1 MQRRHFRN
9 FKFPQIFPTAIVS
22 AVLVLSACGGGGG
35 STTAGANNG
44 QNPTSTPQISIQQTF
59 ANRAVGDAE
68 NVSSAANSTPR
79 RGSVTQS
86 SNSVNG
92 ATVNSLSITVTR
104 GTAGTPSFSI
114 QESVS
119 GGAPSVF
126 LASGPGVAVQA
137 DSADRTG
144 FQPVVAS
151 SSSNNRNVWTL
162 IFTNIS
168 RITDA
173 NQWLAGGLYIETT
186 GTNREFGAY
195 FNGGQP
201 FTNNIASLEGTA
213 TYDGNAVGIG
223 RRSDIQSDSGF
234 VALAGDVQLV
244 ANFGDT
250 TALGSISGTISSI
263 QLDPDGDD
271 PEDLPG
277 TLNLGTAGLSSG
289 DAGFFTGDTSYQ
301 AGNWSGSGKWGGQ
314 FYNNAAYPGSV
325 GGTFGIS
332 FTNSEDD
339 EARGTLIGVFE
350 AGRGQ

>member
-1 MQRRHFRN
+1 MQHKHFPH
-9 FKFPQIFPTAIVS
+9 FKIQQILPTALVS
-22 AVLVLSACGGGGG
+22 MVLVLSACGGGGG
-35 STTAGANNG
+35 SATQAPN
-44 QNPTSTPQISIQQTF
+44 QQTF
-59 ANRAVGDAE
+59 ANMAGAAE
-68 NVSSAANSTPR
+68 NSANVTSAATSVPR

-119 GGAPSVF
+119 GGAPSEF

-137 DSADRTG
+137 GSADRTG

-162 IFTNIS
+162 IFTNIN
-168 RITDA
+168 RITDV

-186 GTNREFGAY
+186 GANREFGAY

-201 FTNNIASLEGTA
+201 FTNNIASLSGTA

-234 VALAGDVQLV
+234 VALAGDVRLV
-244 ANFGDT
+244 ANFGDA

-263 QLDPDGDD
+263 ELDPDGNA
-271 PEDLPG
+271 EDIG
-277 TLNLGTAGLSSG
+277 TLNLGTALLSG
-289 DAGFFTGDTSYQ
+289 DNAGFFTGDTSYQ
-301 AGNWSGSGKWGGQ
+301 VGNWSGSGKWGGQ
-314 FYNNAAYPGSV
+314 FYNNVAYPGSV

-332 FTNSEDD
+332 FTNSEND
-339 EARGTLIGVFE
+339 EARGTLIGVFSADRE
-350 AGRGQ
+350 Q